1 MVSPP
6 SLHRRARYPDLIIHT
21 SGEITIRFPAMGSKT
36 SRHKTSTRKISVR
49 KGASPENRCS
59 QDRGSQNS
67 SVQCR
72 RREDRGPKT
81 PERGGEA
88 TAVLLRARQLLA
100 VERHWGKGSF
110 ARSWL
115 DIPGPARSVLAQRY
129 CALGA
134 IMRAGRE
141 LGLPTEAACK
151 ALELQT
157 GVPIADWNDDRL
169 RTHSEVTAAFDAAI
183 LNFAAA

>member
-1 MVSPP
+1 M
-6 SLHRRARYPDLIIHT
+6 
-21 SGEITIRFPAMGSKT
+21 
-36 SRHKTSTRKISVR
+36 
-49 KGASPENRCS
+49 
-59 QDRGSQNS
+59 
-67 SVQCR
+67 
-72 RREDRGPKT
+72 
-81 PERGGEA
+81 
-88 TAVLLRARQLLA
+88 
-100 VERHWGKGSF
+100 GSF

-115 DIPGPARSVLAQRY
+115 DIPVPARSVLAQRY